1 MKDLELMDVV
11 EPFLPVARYRFVFR
25 AEKPLPRDGYLGSA
39 WRGVFGRALRQLVC
53 IARDKECSEC
63 MLYRSCVYP
72 YVFETPV
79 DESEAVLG
87 RTQYAP
93 HPFVLDAELRPVVI
107 DPRVERIGMT
117 LFGRANQYLAY
128 LVQAMKNAGA
138 QGLRSQGQPLELVD
152 LEQEHGERRD
162 WKRIYQP
169 PGKIQPMPAA
179 ALVWPPAPPR
189 VRISLLTPLRLR
201 RREDLVTPEAFHF
214 ADLFSN
220 LLRRVSLLMS
230 YHAGRRLEVDFAG
243 LVAASREVRWSDGEL
258 GWKEWTRYS
267 GRQKTKM
274 QMGGMVGWVEY
285 EAARWPQFWPY
296 LWVGQWTHAG
306 KGTSMGLGRYE
317 LEVLP

>member
-1 MKDLELMDVV
+1 MTDSELTEVMD
-11 EPFLPVARYRFVFR
+11 PILPTARYRFTFR
-25 AEKPLPRDGYLGSA
+25 AEKPLSRDVYLGSA